1 MTDDRA
7 LRLPTI
13 IDVRE
18 AAARLHRR
26 IVRTPLLENTDLNA
40 RAGTR
45 VFLKVETLQH
55 TGSFKAR
62 GAFNRL
68 LQMRADEHKRGVVA
82 FSSGNHAQGVAF
94 AARALS
100 MPAVIVMPADAPA
113 IKIEGTRALG
123 AEIVL
128 YDRARESRE
137 AIAARIAATRGAVL
151 VPSYDDRAIIAGQ
164 GTLGLEAADDLARA
178 GIAPDIVLAPVSGGG
193 LIAGVSL
200 AVHAPFPRAAIF
212 AVEPEGFDDHARS
225 LASGAI
231 QPNAAASGSLC
242 DALLAAQPGDLTFAI
257 NWAHL
262 AGGLSVSDAE
272 ALEAVVFAARTLKL
286 VVEPGGAVALAA
298 VLNGKVPVRGRNVLA
313 VLSGGNID
321 PALLTRAFAQAS
333 G

>member
-1 MTDDRA
+1 MTGDRA

-18 AAARLHRR
+18 AAARLHGR
-26 IVRTPLLENTDLNA
+26 IVRTPLLENAELNA
-40 RAGTR
+40 RAGAR

-68 LQMRADEHKRGVVA
+68 LQVRADERNRGVVA

-113 IKIEGTRALG
+113 IKIDGTRTLG

-137 AIAARIAATRGAVL
+137 AIAARIAAERGAVL
-151 VPSYDDRAIIAGQ
+151 VPSYDDPAIIAGQ
-164 GTLGLEAADDLARA
+164 GTLGLEAADDLGRA
-178 GIAPDIVLAPVSGGG
+178 GVAPDLVLAPVSGGG

-200 AVHAPFPRAAIF
+200 AVHAAFPRAEIV

-231 QPNAAASGSLC
+231 QRNEAASGSLC
-242 DALLAAQPGDLTFAI
+242 DALLAARPGDLTFAI
-257 NWAHL
+257 NRAHL
-262 AGGLSVSDAE
+262 AGGFAVSDAE
-272 ALEAVVFAARTLKL
+272 TLGAVAFAARTLKL

-298 VLNGKVPVRGRNVLA
+298 ILTGKAALRGRNVLA

-321 PALLTRAFAQAS
+321 PALLTRALAS